1 MKKIL
6 FRLNYH
12 TVEGQSLWVRIM
24 LGAEEAGVTQLIP
37 LCWLNDRQWQT
48 EWEINGGS
56 PIHYQYVLRQDW
68 NGVELTEWG
77 EPRSLGTD
85 SSVTL
90 LLDTWCSAG
99 TVDHAYATKAFPA
112 LRKPREF
119 SCEPITGNHRFQLN
133 MAAVPAG
140 RIVCLLGSTPELG
153 GWNRERPLLLEEVG
167 PNRWQVGIDLKAG
180 VHIEYKYGLYDC
192 REHWVI
198 ELEQGEDREIHSPVL
213 SPDQITRVSDEAY
226 RRLPHELFRGAGVA
240 VPVFSLRSGDGLG
253 VGEFADLK
261 PLADWSANTGLK
273 LIQILPINDTTS
285 SHTWTDSYPYSAISA
300 FALHPIYLR
309 IQALDFPMSDE
320 FHRRV
325 DESRDLLNA
334 LPQVS
339 YESVMRAKWDFTREI
354 YTLHGDTI
362 RNHPLFR
369 KFIAENE
376 TWLIPYAAF
385 CVLRDRFSTADFSQW
400 GEWSVYESYKID
412 ELIAEDGADWP
423 EIAYHL
429 WLQCELDRQLT
440 DAIRHLHSLDII
452 LKGDLPIGIDRESV
466 DAWSAP
472 HLYKMASQT
481 GAPPDAFAV
490 KGQNWGFPTYDWEVM
505 KQDGYAWWRSRFAQ
519 LSRYFDAYRI
529 DHILGFFRIWQIP
542 VEQTDGI
549 MGWFDPALAVPLAEF
564 AQRGI
569 WFDHERFCVPYITG
583 DSLGNRFGA
592 DVEFVKARFLTE
604 TPEGKWRLNPEVA
617 TQRQIADLEPTE
629 EIERVRGALL
639 DCVSEVLFFEVPG
652 SQGREFH
659 PRCGLQAT
667 RSFLELDADLK
678 WRIEDLYNDYFYQ
691 RQENFWQA
699 QGYEKLPAMR
709 RASDMLLCGEDLGMV
724 PSCVP
729 GVLNETGILTL
740 EIQRMPKMPGTAFFN
755 PVHAPYMS
763 VVSPSTHDMQTLRE
777 WWAEDE
783 DLRGNFAWEMFGIA
797 STPDELSGEIA
808 ARIID
813 QHLRSP
819 AMWSIFPLQDLL
831 AMDETIRHPDAAS
844 ERINVP
850 AIMPYYW
857 RYRMHL
863 PLRKLLVADSLNAK
877 LATLVTASG
886 R

>member
-1 MKKIL
+1 MTKIV

-12 TVEGQSLWVRIM
+12 TVEGQSLWVKIM
-24 LGAEEAGVTQLIP
+24 IGAEGDQLVQLLP
-37 LCWLNDRQWQT
+37 LRWLNDRQWQT
-48 EWEINGGS
+48 EWEIGS
-56 PIHYQYVLRQDW
+56 GNPVRYQYILRQDW
-68 NGVELTEWG
+68 NGVELSEWG
-77 EPRSLGTD
+77 EPRQLATD
-85 SSVTL
+85 AAATV
-90 LLDTWCSAG
+90 LLDMWRSAG
-99 TVDHAYATKAFPA
+99 TVDHAYETKAFPA
-112 LRKPREF
+112 LRKPREL
-119 SCEPITGNHRFQLN
+119 STEPVAGNHRFQLD
-133 MAAVPAG
+133 MAAVPEG
-140 RIVCLLGSTPELG
+140 RMVCLLGSAPELG
-153 GWNRERPLLLEEVG
+153 NWDREQPVLLKETGSNRWEVG
-167 PNRWQVGIDLKAG
+167 VDLKVDAD
-180 VHIEYKYGLYDC
+180 VEYKYGLYDS
-192 REHWVI
+192 RERRLI
-198 ELEQGEDREIHSPVL
+198 ELENGENRLIHSPPV
-213 SPDQITRVSDEAY
+213 SVDQVTHVNDEAY
-226 RRLPHELFRGAGVA
+226 RRFAYQLFHGAGVA

-261 PLADWSANTGLK
+261 PLADWSARTGLK

-309 IQALDFPMSDE
+309 IQSLDFPMPEE
-320 FHRRV
+320 FHRRLE
-325 DESRDLLNA
+325 ESRGLLNA

-354 YTLHGDTI
+354 YAIHGEMI
-362 RNHPLFR
+362 RSHPVFR
-369 KFIAENE
+369 KFVAENRE
-376 TWLIPYAAF
+376 WVIPYAAF
-385 CVLRDRFSTADFSQW
+385 CILRDRFGTADFSRW
-400 GEWSVYESYKID
+400 GEFSIYDKEKIGL
-412 ELIAEDGADWP
+412 LIAEDGKDWP
-423 EIAYHL
+423 EVAYHL

-440 DAIRHLHSLDII
+440 DAIRHLHGLDII

-505 KQDGYAWWRSRFAQ
+505 KKDGYAWWRNRFAQ

-542 VEQTDGI
+542 IEQTDGI
-549 MGWFDPALAVPLAEF
+549 MGTFDPALAIPLEEF
-564 AQRGI
+564 ARRGI
-569 WFDHERFCVPYITG
+569 WFEHERFCFPYITG
-583 DSLGNRFGA
+583 DSLGERFGA
-592 DVEFVKARFLTE
+592 DAEFVKERFLSE
-604 TPEGKWRLNPEVA
+604 TPEGKWRLKPEVT

-629 EIERVRGALL
+629 EIERVRAALL

-659 PRCGLQAT
+659 PRCGLQGT
-667 RSFLELDADLK
+667 RSFFELDPDLK
-678 WRIEDLYNDYFYQ
+678 WRIEELYNHYFYQ
-691 RQENFWQA
+691 RQEDFWQA

-724 PSCVP
+724 PTCVP

-740 EIQRMPKMPGTAFFN
+740 EIQRMPKVPGTAFFN
-755 PVHAPYMS
+755 PEHAPYMS

-783 DLRGNFAWEMFGIA
+783 DLRGDFAWEMFGIA
-797 STPDELSGEIA
+797 SAPEELSGEIA

-819 AMWSIFPLQDLL
+819 AMWAIFPLQDLL
-831 AMDETIRHPDAAS
+831 AMDEAIRHPDAAS

-850 AIMPYYW
+850 AIMPFYW

-863 PLRKLLVADSLNAK
+863 TLTELLAADSLNAR
-877 LATLVTASG
+877 LATLVTAAG